1 MDAGDNTFQCI
12 DAFHQKN
19 ALDSW
24 VDTTIDIDE
33 FQNCYIVKSNE
44 EGKTEV
50 IEVEV
55 NDELNPGTGL
65 KRTIANFTV
74 HFNRP
79 FRSENLD
86 GEDVAIYEG

>member
-55 NDELNPGTGL
+55 NDETTGL

>member
-1 MDAGDNTFQCI
+1 VDAGDNTFQCI

-55 NDELNPGTGL
+55 NDETTGL

>member
-1 MDAGDNTFQCI
+1 M
-12 DAFHQKN
+12 
-19 ALDSW
+19 DSW

-55 NDELNPGTGL
+55 NDETSTSGL

>member
-1 MDAGDNTFQCI
+1 M
-12 DAFHQKN
+12 
-19 ALDSW
+19 DSW

-55 NDELNPGTGL
+55 NDETPGVTPGL

>member
-1 MDAGDNTFQCI
+1 M
-12 DAFHQKN
+12 
-19 ALDSW
+19 DSW

-55 NDELNPGTGL
+55 NDEVTEGL